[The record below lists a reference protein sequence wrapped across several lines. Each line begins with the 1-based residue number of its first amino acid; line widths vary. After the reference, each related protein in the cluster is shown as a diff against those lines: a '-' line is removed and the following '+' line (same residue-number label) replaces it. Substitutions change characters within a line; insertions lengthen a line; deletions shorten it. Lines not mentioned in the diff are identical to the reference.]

1 LVALLTWPMLIKSI
15 EETSPYNTHYTI
27 PFWYGSRFDERNSRA
42 VILNDD
48 PTQFFWSHTFN
59 VDYRRNL
66 WVADKKK
73 HSLLYISKES
83 ETWNAMFKI
92 AGREFVPGSRNGNIG
107 KATFNN
113 PISVCV
119 YDQNI
124 TKIALARSIKPI
136 YLFENKVND
145 TKCLKE
151 VNKDNYMECGTMIL
165 SDEDLLKVEAGDL
178 SPLMLPNKTAAN
190 NKTDPRNN
198 PNLLLP
204 NNPPPQTPG
213 SSPDAPQGPRLLQNI
228 SDSDNS
234 TATNSTGNG
243 TSSGNDTE
251 TQMAYKRDEVR
262 SYNDQ
267 MINGT
272 KLDFRRVKYIPFATL
287 TPAQKNFS
295 YSSASDPRVAYI
307 ADKDNHCV
315 RRLEVDKK
323 NVDTYAG
330 VCT

>member
-1 LVALLTWPMLIKSI
+1 MKAI

-27 PFWYGSRFDERNSRA
+27 PFWYGSRFDERDSRA

-92 AGREFVPGSRNGNIG
+92 AGKEFVPGSRNGNIG

-119 YDQNI
+119 YDRNI

-145 TKCLKE
+145 TKCLKDM
-151 VNKDNYMECGTMIL
+151 NKFNYMECGTMIL
-165 SDEDLLKVEAGDL
+165 SDEDLLKLAAGDN
-178 SPLMLPNKTAAN
+178 SV
-190 NKTDPRNN
+190 
-198 PNLLLP
+198 LLL
-204 NNPPPQTPG
+204 
-213 SSPDAPQGPRLLQNI
+213 S
-228 SDSDNS
+228 
-234 TATNSTGNG
+234 
-243 TSSGNDTE
+243 NDT
-251 TQMAYKRDEVR
+251 
-262 SYNDQ
+262 
-267 MINGT
+267 
-272 KLDFRRVKYIPFATL
+272 
-287 TPAQKNFS
+287 
-295 YSSASDPRVAYI
+295 
-307 ADKDNHCV
+307 
-315 RRLEVDKK
+315 
-323 NVDTYAG
+323 
-330 VCT
+330 